1 MKAQWAEHARQTF
14 KSHKNLPPSLG
25 ITPPPPYATT
35 LMRVPLALK
44 LNARASEKKSLNAF
58 QEGVDKYA

>member
-25 ITPPPPYATT
+25 STPPLPAT

-44 LNARASEKKSLNAF
+44 LNARAPEKKSLNAF